1 MEKKEKADLTHSR
14 PFPHPAAPYWER
26 DTAIRNLSNLL
37 DKYGIGGSCGKIRKK
52 VGQLRLN

>member
-37 DKYGIGGSCGKIRKK
+37 DKYENYGLIGLKLDEELTAIG
-52 VGQLRLN
+52 